1 MMRPLG
7 HASALSVCVIVL
19 TAWPITEEGHAQEVG
34 RLNPVIAA
42 LEAGEA
48 AVANQHWR
56 FVDMEHSPFSSERLA
71 TILAEMDLDRDAT
84 GRMNLAPL
92 VRIPQDGDEDFR
104 WAVKQVLDLGG
115 MGIILPHVDTKEE
128 AVRLV
133 RAMRYPPTRESPY
146 QEPRG
151 ERDGDRAGLFESEKM
166 RTHGSITARRMSGR
180 SIPTASCLPWPSSSR
195 ERPWGTSTRFWRL
208 HSARSW
214 WFLET

>member
-7 HASALSVCVIVL
+7 YALALSVCALAL

-71 TILAEMDLDRDAT
+71 TILAEMYLDRDAT

-115 MGIILPHVDTKEE
+115 MGVILPHVATVMGTTSLDSDNV
-128 AVRLV
+128 AH
-133 RAMRYPPTRESPY
+133 PS
-146 QEPRG
+146 
-151 ERDGDRAGLFESEKM
+151 FS
-166 RTHGSITARRMSGR
+166 R
-180 SIPTASCLPWPSSSR
+180 SAS
-195 ERPWGTSTRFWRL
+195 
-208 HSARSW
+208 
-214 WFLET
+214 